1 MDANEGYETWQ
12 RSLEDSRRWGMPWHR
27 GHSGECMETADA
39 ICSLSSTLWIP
50 HITGTRTHLST
61 DCCFS
66 VVGQQDCSRNV
77 DCQNCLPSQVIMLCC
92 SFELKKHCIK
102 ISSFMSSLLYLNIY
116 SRADWFREEEHL
128 LIPSL
133 SVFMSSM
140 QTLACTDCPFSK
152 VLVLLLHCTIM
163 DNNKCATLLL
173 SPIIRMAKLRA
184 TSLLSQETL
193 PLPLPLLPLQP
204 VTSPVGRTLWNTLLL
219 QICPA
224 INLLFAWLPL
234 VVAHSSICN
243 HMPSSLNGNSKG
255 LAVTWVLLISNI

>member
-1 MDANEGYETWQ
+1 
-12 RSLEDSRRWGMPWHR
+12 
-27 GHSGECMETADA
+27 
-39 ICSLSSTLWIP
+39 
-50 HITGTRTHLST
+50 
-61 DCCFS
+61 
-66 VVGQQDCSRNV
+66 
-77 DCQNCLPSQVIMLCC
+77 MLCC

-204 VTSPVGRTLWNTLLL
+204 VTSPVGRTLWNTLVAADMSCNQFAFRMIASCGGSFFNL
-219 QICPA
+219 QSHA
-224 INLLFAWLPL
+224 FLSEWQQ
-234 VVAHSSICN
+234 
-243 HMPSSLNGNSKG
+243 
-255 LAVTWVLLISNI
+255 

>member
-1 MDANEGYETWQ
+1 
-12 RSLEDSRRWGMPWHR
+12 
-27 GHSGECMETADA
+27 METADA
-39 ICSLSSTLWIP
+39 FCSLSSTLCIP

-77 DCQNCLPSQVIMLCC
+77 DWQNCLPALTGMSMLCC

-102 ISSFMSSLLYLNIY
+102 ISSFMSSLLYLNVC

-152 VLVLLLHCTIM
+152 VFVLQLHCTIM
-163 DNNKCATLLL
+163 DNNKCATFLL
-173 SPIIRMAKLRA
+173 SPIIRM
-184 TSLLSQETL
+184 
-193 PLPLPLLPLQP
+193 
-204 VTSPVGRTLWNTLLL
+204 
-219 QICPA
+219 
-224 INLLFAWLPL
+224 
-234 VVAHSSICN
+234 
-243 HMPSSLNGNSKG
+243 GNSHQLSLTG
-255 LAVTWVLLISNI
+255 EIAPSPAPPATTTSD